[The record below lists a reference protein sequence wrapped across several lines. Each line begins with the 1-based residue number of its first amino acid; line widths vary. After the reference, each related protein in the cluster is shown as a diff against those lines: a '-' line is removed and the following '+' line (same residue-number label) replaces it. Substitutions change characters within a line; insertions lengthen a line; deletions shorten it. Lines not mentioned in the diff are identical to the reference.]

1 MLGTG
6 LHHGTIQRTDKL
18 LIGKAFPAGVNS
30 IGRHGSIRPMVFT
43 STNDRFLGF
52 AQLVG
57 AEAYE
62 RIARASVCVVGL
74 GGVGSWTV
82 EALARCGVGSLTLVD
97 LDEVCVTNVNR
108 QLHALSSTVGTSK
121 AEVLGAR
128 VREINPECS
137 VRVLKRFFS
146 EKTADEILGG
156 GYSLVLD
163 TIDTAE
169 HKVTLLA
176 ECTRRAIPVITVGS
190 AGNRTAPTSARV
202 EDLSKTI
209 HDPLLM
215 IVRKKL
221 RQDYAFPRGERTRFD
236 IPCVYAPLQRGP
248 SEGEEESC
256 EVGGYQPRARG
267 KSCNAGLGSAVFMTG
282 TIGFIAASEAISFL
296 SREKPAHPY
305 QWVENRRAR
314 LAEPECT

>member
-1 MLGTG
+1 ME
-6 LHHGTIQRTDKL
+6 
-18 LIGKAFPAGVNS
+18 
-30 IGRHGSIRPMVFT
+30 FT
-43 STNDRFLGF
+43 SNNDRFLGF

-82 EALARCGVGSLTLVD
+82 EALARCGVGALTLVD

-108 QLHALSSTVGTSK
+108 QLHALSSTVGISK
-121 AEVLGAR
+121 AEVLGNR

-137 VRVLKRFFS
+137 VRVVKKFFS
-146 EKTADEILGG
+146 EKTADEILGC
-156 GYSLVLD
+156 GYSLLLD

-176 ECTRRAIPVITVGS
+176 ECIRRAIPVITVGS
-190 AGNRTAPTSARV
+190 AGNRTAPTTARI
-202 EDLSKTI
+202 EDLSRTI

-221 RQDYAFPRGERTRFD
+221 RQDHEFPRGERTRFD

-248 SEGEEESC
+248 SEGEEEQC
-256 EVGGYQPRARG
+256 EVAEGQPRARG

-296 SREKPAHPY
+296 SRETPAHPY
-305 QWVENRRAR
+305 RWVENRRAR
-314 LAEPECT
+314 LAEPEPT